1 MNNLNDMRKNVETEN
16 KYKVYIYGVIIFF
29 IIVFLAL
36 FGNNVVNAKG
46 NECEN
51 KENKYTYSQPELKLI
66 DATAYYD
73 SYGHGYGA
81 DGRKL
86 VEDLT
91 IAGRVQDL
99 GKTAIL
105 YDMDYRLIGI
115 YEFRDTGYGQAT
127 GYGNSQILKGKSV
140 GTIENGTCVDIY
152 MGTKSKCQQFGRQKV
167 YIQIVDAK
175 G

>member
-1 MNNLNDMRKNVETEN
+1 MRKDMHKNVETEN

-46 NECEN
+46 NENGCEN
-51 KENKYTYSQPELKLI
+51 KESEYTYSQPELKLI

-152 MGTKSKCQQFGRQKV
+152 MGTKNKCQQFGRQKV